1 MITAT
6 APLREIYD
14 GWDGHEQALMN
25 AITPLTPEQLAFR
38 PAPHLRSAGEII
50 SHIAI
55 GRLDWFHRMGAP
67 GSGAL
72 ARRFAPWETEQV
84 NTEDAEA
91 LFRWMRAVEQQEAKI
106 VANLAELVEW
116 MQTSWQVI
124 ATTLTT
130 WTVADLDKTYR
141 HIYNGKLYSVS
152 RQWTIWRIMS
162 HDMHH
167 GGELAIMLGMQNVP
181 IPDLGEQ
188 GGHLTELPL
197 ASSSDA
203 V

>member
-14 GWDGHEQALMN
+14 GWDGHEQAFMS
-25 AITPLTPEQLAFR
+25 AITPLTTEQMAFR
-38 PAPHLRSAGEII
+38 AAPHLRSAGEII

-84 NTEDAEA
+84 NTEDAGA

-106 VANLAELVEW
+106 VADLAALVEW
-116 MQTSWQVI
+116 MQASWQVI

-167 GGELAIMLGMQNVP
+167 GGELAIMCGMQNVT

-197 ASSSDA
+197 ASSSE
-203 V
+203 